1 MLYFSLGLKSD
12 CYVANIL
19 SGYCA
24 IKNYIVPQ
32 IGKMYMSTLN
42 QGYIR
47 KLYNAV
53 AEKYES
59 VAKNVRTIM
68 KTSLEYAFNK
78 NVLET
83 NPAKGINLPKKIKKT
98 EYRVLKIDEKKTL
111 TLPQVLRLIEASK
124 ETSIHMQILFAVLM
138 GLRRSEINGLKYS
151 DVDYIHRTLRVERQL
166 GKKPN
171 SKAEDC
177 APKMLTKQEIKT
189 KTPAGVREL
198 TIPDYVFE
206 AILEEV
212 IPKERK
218 NQYYDYSEVIEI
230 DLILKEYFHAA

>member
-1 MLYFSLGLKSD
+1 MFATLLIELGVPLFK
-12 CYVANIL
+12 I
-19 SGYCA
+19 SGLLGHSSVHTTYEYYCEIMDEQDKIIA
-24 IKNYIVPQ
+24 FVNNTFVPQ
-32 IGKMYMSTLN
+32 RTGTEGQPCIRPLTLRN
-42 QGYIR
+42 
-47 KLYNAV
+47 
-53 AEKYES
+53 
-59 VAKNVRTIM
+59 
-68 KTSLEYAFNK
+68 
-78 NVLET
+78 
-83 NPAKGINLPKKIKKT
+83 GINLPKKIKKT

-124 ETSIHMQILFAVLM
+124 ETPIHMQILFAVLM

-198 TIPDYVFE
+198 PIPDYVFE
-206 AILEEV
+206 AILEERKTYEKNRRRR
-212 IPKERK
+212 PKEFRDW
-218 NQYYDYSEVIEI
+218 NYICCY
-230 DLILKEYFHAA
+230 